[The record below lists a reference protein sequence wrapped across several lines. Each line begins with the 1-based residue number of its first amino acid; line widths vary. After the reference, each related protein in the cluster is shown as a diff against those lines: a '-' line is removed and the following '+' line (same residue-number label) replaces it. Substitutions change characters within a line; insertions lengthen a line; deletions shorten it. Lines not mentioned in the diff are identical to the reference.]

1 MIDDQT
7 KRNLGIYLWGQ
18 HISHV
23 AMRQSGTSAPAN
35 SRIWWVISSVSN
47 NRDRKRSRDR
57 SEKKNEDSKWDT
69 STVAKIRTIS
79 LGLSAWAFD
88 WELSCA
94 VKYYTSHA
102 SSNSQEA
109 SHLLPPLLGYLSR
122 TSLVW
127 SASQL
132 FGTPSFRRFQN
143 LDPFHGAVHEFYGS
157 GTNVSQLRVN
167 CASGEVLSQ
176 MMHEIIGVSN
186 EPTGL
191 EAERSSIFFLEHALI
206 LSSN

>member
-1 MIDDQT
+1 MLAAT
-7 KRNLGIYLWGQ
+7 AKKHRTFFLPYLATCHEPASFGQ
-18 HISHV
+18 
-23 AMRQSGTSAPAN
+23 Q
-35 SRIWWVISSVSN
+35 VS
-47 NRDRKRSRDR
+47 
-57 SEKKNEDSKWDT
+57 
-69 STVAKIRTIS
+69 
-79 LGLSAWAFD
+79 
-88 WELSCA
+88 
-94 VKYYTSHA
+94 
-102 SSNSQEA
+102 
-109 SHLLPPLLGYLSR
+109 
-122 TSLVW
+122 
-127 SASQL
+127 
-132 FGTPSFRRFQN
+132 FGMPSFRRFQN